1 MRGAPCIASILGVI
15 LVDTPYVW
23 TIGAD
28 RIATIT
34 WSTGAVCTEALA
46 RASMVEFSALT
57 GGARMPIL
65 ADIRKWKSMT
75 RDARTFY
82 GNATDMFSAL
92 ALLVSSPA
100 TRMTANFFIGLNRPN
115 VPTQMFNDE
124 AEAVRWLRRY
134 AVA

>member
-1 MRGAPCIASILGVI
+1 MTAVE
-15 LVDTPYVW
+15 TPYVW
-23 TIGAD
+23 TIAAD

-34 WSTGAVCTEALA
+34 WSAGAVCTEALA
-46 RASMVEFSALT
+46 RATTIELMALT
-57 GGARMPIL
+57 GGARLPVL

-82 GNATDMFSAL
+82 GGATDTFSAL

-100 TRMTANFFIGLNRPN
+100 TRMTANFFMGLNRPN

-124 AEAVRWLRRY
+124 AEALRWLRRY
-134 AVA
+134 AVG

>member
-1 MRGAPCIASILGVI
+1 MT
-15 LVDTPYVW
+15 LVDTLYVW
-23 TIGAD
+23 AIGAD
-28 RIATIT
+28 RVATIT

-46 RASMVEFSALT
+46 RASIVELMDLS
-57 GGARMPIL
+57 GGARLPVL

-82 GNATDMFSAL
+82 GNATDSFSAL

-100 TRMTANFFIGLNRPN
+100 TRMTANFFIGVNRPN
-115 VPTQMFNDE
+115 VPTQMFTDE
-124 AEAVRWLRRY
+124 AEALRWLRHS